1 MNDLSIPYMIG
12 YIVFGLGQL
21 VVLTAC
27 FILFYKQRSAAS
39 VLMLLGSVLAV
50 IVGILGVVLP
60 IAIART
66 SDPEALVRTQGMISV
81 VNGLVYILFA
91 TGLIL
96 LAIQQPKK
104 R

>member
-1 MNDLSIPYMIG
+1 MNDLSIPYIIG

-39 VLMLLGSVLAV
+39 VLMLLGSILSI
-50 IVGILGVVLP
+50 IVGILGVILP
-60 IAIART
+60 AVIART
-66 SDPEALVRTQGMISV
+66 GGAEAIVQSQGIISV
-81 VNGLVYILFA
+81 VNGLVYIMFA
-91 TGLIL
+91 TGLLL
-96 LAIQQPKK
+96 LAIQQVKK